1 MNRRHFLKQSTL
13 ASSFYFVPSFVKAF
27 ESISPLSLG
36 YKRVVMIQL
45 SGGNDG
51 LNTIVPFNNDAYY
64 RSRPTI
70 AISKN
75 DVLHATD
82 ELGFHNSLRPLKNM
96 YDDGHLAV
104 INNVGYP
111 NPIRSHFRATD
122 IWQTASDSNQYLQ
135 EGWIGRYLDHYGN
148 VPYNAL
154 EIDDSLSLA
163 LKGKHSN
170 GIAVKNPKIVYQTSQ
185 DPYLRNVLKHYQDD
199 HLSEHNLGY
208 LYKTMIAAES
218 SAEHIFQ
225 KHQKGKSE
233 QDYPKNEFSFQLK
246 TTAKLINSG
255 LETKIFYTSLGG
267 FDTHAGQINSQS
279 RLLKVYADGIGAFVN
294 DLKAQGTFN
303 DTLIMTFSEF
313 GRRVQQNAANGT
325 DHGTASNVF
334 IMGNQLKKPG
344 MYNDLASLDDLDANG
359 DIKYTVDFR
368 TIYATI
374 LSNWLEVDDER
385 ILNKSFQKLD
395 FI

>member
-27 ESISPLSLG
+27 ESISPLSVG
-36 YKRVVMIQL
+36 YKRVVIIQL

-51 LNTIVPFNNDAYY
+51 LNTIVPFNNDTYY

-75 DVLHATD
+75 DVLYATD
-82 ELGFHNSLRPLKNM
+82 ELGFHNSLRPLKRM

-111 NPIRSHFRATD
+111 NPIRSHFRSTD
-122 IWQTASDSNQYLQ
+122 IWQTASDSNEYLQ
-135 EGWIGRYLDHYGN
+135 DGWIGRYLDHYGN
-148 VPYNAL
+148 LPYNAV

-163 LKGKHSN
+163 LKGGNSN
-170 GIAVKNPKIVYQTSQ
+170 GIAVKNPNILFQNSQ
-185 DPYLRNVLKHYQDD
+185 DPYFKNVLKHYQDD

-218 SAEHIFQ
+218 SARHIFEH
-225 KHQKGKSE
+225 HQKGKSV
-233 QDYPKNEFSFQLK
+233 QDYPKNEFSFQLQ

-255 LETKIFYTSLGG
+255 LETKMFYTSLGG
-267 FDTHAGQINSQS
+267 FDTHAGQINSQA
-279 RLLKVYADGIGAFVN
+279 RLLKVYADGIDAFIN
-294 DLKAQGTFN
+294 DLKAHGTFN

-344 MYNDLASLDDLDANG
+344 MYNDLASLNDLDANG
-359 DIKYTVDFR
+359 DIKYSIDFR
-368 TIYATI
+368 RIYATI

-385 ILNKSFQKLD
+385 ILNKSFPKLD